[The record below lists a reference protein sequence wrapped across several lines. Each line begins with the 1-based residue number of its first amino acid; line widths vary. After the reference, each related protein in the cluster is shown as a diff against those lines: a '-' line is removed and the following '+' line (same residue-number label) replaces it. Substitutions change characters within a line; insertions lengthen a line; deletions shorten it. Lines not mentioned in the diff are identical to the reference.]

1 MYVCMSHNQIIR
13 LEDEKVNFKENLLLI
28 NKWFL
33 KNFLK
38 WVVFLLFFFRG
49 GGRFFFKKRISN
61 SISKSEFQKVNFKK

>member
-38 WVVFLLFFFRG
+38 VGSFLLSKFLG
-49 GGRFFFKKRISN
+49 G
-61 SISKSEFQKVNFKK
+61 

>member
-49 GGRFFFKKRISN
+49 GGDFF
-61 SISKSEFQKVNFKK
+61 SKSEFQIQFQKVNFKK